1 MKPNQ
6 SAAVAEG
13 IVSGSAAIYHKYKHR
28 HVRRRYP
35 QQVKPENLRNQILHK
50 CSGGFGRISN
60 PVKKNTSNQ
69 RSTVMIICSGF
80 MEVIE

>member
-6 SAAVAEG
+6 GAAVAEG

-28 HVRRRYP
+28 HVRCRYP
-35 QQVKPENLRNQILHK
+35 PQVKPENLRNQILHK

-60 PVKKNTSNQ
+60 PVKKTPATNAQ
-69 RSTVMIICSGF
+69 LMIICSGF